1 MLEFGSFA
9 FAAPW
14 MLLAAAALPL
24 LWWLLR
30 VTPPAPRLMEFPAIR
45 LLLALKPQEET
56 PARTPLWLILLR
68 MFLVL
73 LVILALS
80 HPLWRPGAMLHGS
93 GPLIIAVDDGWAS
106 AIDWPVRRA
115 AMESLVDRA
124 ERDQRPIRILAT
136 ARHASDESIAIS
148 RLLRAA
154 DARALIRNLSP
165 RPWPVD
171 RHGALRALENLS
183 VEGSAHIAWI
193 SNGMGEELS
202 DHRAG
207 GSGRNDADALAS
219 RLQSLGSVQVFTPPS
234 GAAGK
239 MVLPPETESGALIV
253 PVLRADA
260 RGENRIWLRATAD
273 GGQLVTREEI
283 RFKDG
288 ATRAKARLVLPGEQ
302 RNMVTRIEI
311 EGETSAGATFLLDER
326 WRRRPVGLASGE
338 ASETEQPLLSSLYY
352 LERALKPFS
361 EVRRATITELLKREI
376 AVLVLAD
383 IGKLSGHQTGLLSQ
397 WIGKGGVVVRFAG
410 PKLARTASGMIPVR
424 LRNGGRA
431 LGGAMSW
438 AKPAQLASFSESSP
452 FFGLAVADDVRVRR
466 QVLAEPSI
474 DLNNKTWARL
484 SDGTPLV
491 TAEKRGQGWLIL
503 FHTTANTEWS
513 NLPLSGLFLDMLRRI
528 VDLSQGV
535 VADDAETVL
544 PPIELLDGFGRL
556 GPAPPGVSPIP
567 GGGFSDARARPRNPP
582 GFYGHDAARRALNLS
597 AGITGLTPLG
607 ELPSGIEVLPYGSDA
622 AIDFK
627 PWLLLAALVLLIAD
641 MVLGYALRGLLPLP
655 GLRGGAAAVVL
666 VCALVLVSEHGFAQ
680 TVNPPPAGPDAKV
693 IYATQKTRLAYVRT
707 GDERIDSV
715 SRAGMVGLS
724 QILHKR
730 TSVEPGAPLAI
741 DIEAD
746 EMAFL
751 PLLYWAVSP
760 DQKALSDTATEK
772 LNQYLKK
779 GGTILFDTRER
790 GNFATNSF
798 GQGGRASQRLRM
810 LLSGLDIP
818 SLIPAP
824 RDHVIA
830 KAFYLLSS
838 FPGRWAG
845 GALWV
850 ERRGGNHND
859 GVSSVMIGAN
869 DWAGAWAVDEVGAT
883 MFAVVPGGELQRET
897 AYRFG
902 INWVMYALT
911 GNYKTDQVHVPA
923 IIERLGQ

>member
-1 MLEFGSFA
+1 MLEFGAFA

-14 MLLAAAALPL
+14 MLVAGAALPL

-30 VTPPAPRLMEFPAIR
+30 VTPPTPRLREFPAIR

-68 MFLVL
+68 MFLAL
-73 LVILALS
+73 LIILALS
-80 HPLWRPGAMLHGS
+80 HPMWRPGAALHGS
-93 GPLIIAVDDGWAS
+93 GPLIIVVDDGWAS
-106 AIDWPVRRA
+106 AADWPARRG
-115 AMESLVDRA
+115 AMDTLVDRA
-124 ERDQRPIRILAT
+124 ERDQRPIRILSA
-136 ARHASDESIAIS
+136 ARRAADEPIAIS

-154 DARALIRNLSP
+154 DARALIRNLTP

-171 RHGALRALENLS
+171 RLAAFKALEILS

-193 SNGMGEELS
+193 SNGLGQEVGQ
-202 DHRAG
+202 APG
-207 GSGRNDADALAS
+207 GSGRNSADALAS
-219 RLQSLGSVQVFTPPS
+219 RLQSLGAVQVFTPP
-234 GAAGK
+234 GDATGK
-239 MVLPPETESGALIV
+239 MILPPESESGALIV
-253 PVLRADA
+253 PVLRAGV
-260 RGENRIWLRATAD
+260 RGESNIWVRATATD
-273 GGQLVTREEI
+273 GRLVTREEV

-288 ATRAKARLVLPGEQ
+288 ASRATARRKLPGEQ
-302 RNMVTRIEI
+302 RNTATRIEI
-311 EGETSAGATFLLDER
+311 EGATTAGAAFLLDER

-361 EVRRATITELLKREI
+361 DVRRATIAELLKHEI
-376 AVLVLAD
+376 AVMVLAD
-383 IGKLSGHQTGLLSQ
+383 IGKLSGNQTERLSD
-397 WIGKGGVVVRFAG
+397 WIAKGGVVVRFAG
-410 PKLARTASGMIPVR
+410 PKLARTASGLIPVR
-424 LRNGGRA
+424 LRSGGRA

-438 AKPAQLASFSESSP
+438 SRPARLASFADSSP
-452 FFGLAVADDVRVRR
+452 FSGLPVTDDVRIQR
-466 QVLAEPSI
+466 QVLAAPSI
-474 DLNNKTWARL
+474 DLNGKTWARL

-503 FHTTANTEWS
+503 VHTTANTEWS
-513 NLPLSGLFLDMLRRI
+513 NLPLSGLFLNMLRRI

-535 VADDAETVL
+535 VADDAAAAL
-544 PPIELLDGFGRL
+544 PPVETLDGFGKL
-556 GPAPPGVSPIP
+556 GPAPAGVTPIS
-567 GGGFSDARARPRNPP
+567 GGKFADARAGPKSPP
-582 GFYGHDAARRALNLS
+582 GFYGHDTARRALNLS
-597 AGITGLTPLG
+597 AGITRLTTLG
-607 ELPSGIEVLPYGSDA
+607 ELPTGIEILPYGSDT

-627 PWLLLAALVLLIAD
+627 RWLLLAALALLIAD
-641 MVLGYALRGLLPLP
+641 IVLAYVLRGLLALP
-655 GLRGGAAAVVL
+655 RMRGGATTAMIACMVL
-666 VCALVLVSEHGFAQ
+666 LASGQPFAQ
-680 TVNPPPAGPDAKV
+680 DVKPRPTGPDATA
-693 IYATQKTRLAYVRT
+693 IFATQLTRLAYVLT
-707 GDERIDSV
+707 GDARVDSV

-724 QILHKR
+724 RVLRKR
-730 TSVEPGAPLAI
+730 TSVEPGEPLGI

-760 DQKALSDTATEK
+760 RQPPLSDAATEK

-779 GGTILFDTRER
+779 GGTNLFDTRER
-790 GNFATNSF
+790 GNFSTNSF
-798 GQGGRASQRLRM
+798 GQGGLASQRLR
-810 LLSGLDIP
+810 LLLRGLDIP

-824 RDHVIA
+824 RDHVIT
-830 KAFYLLSS
+830 KAFYLLSR

-850 ERRGGNHND
+850 ERRGGRHND

-869 DWAGAWAVDEVGAT
+869 DWAGAWAVDDFGAT
-883 MFAVVPGGELQRET
+883 MFAVVPGGDMQRET
-897 AYRFG
+897 AVRFG

>member
-1 MLEFGSFA
+1 VLEFGAFA

-45 LLLALKPQEET
+45 LLLALRPQEET

-73 LVILALS
+73 LIILALS
-80 HPLWRPGAMLHGS
+80 HPLWRPGAALHGS
-93 GPLIIAVDDGWAS
+93 GPLIIVVDDGWAS
-106 AIDWPVRRA
+106 AVDWPARRA
-115 AMESLVDRA
+115 AMEALIDRA
-124 ERDQRPIRILAT
+124 ERDQRPVRILST
-136 ARHASDESIAIS
+136 ARRTADEPITIS
-148 RLLRAA
+148 RLLRAV
-154 DARALIRNLSP
+154 DAKALIRAMAP
-165 RPWPVD
+165 RPWPVN
-171 RHGALRALENLS
+171 RLAALKALENLS
-183 VEGSAHIAWI
+183 MEGSAHVAWI
-193 SNGMGEELS
+193 SNGLGEVS
-202 DHRAG
+202 AG
-207 GSGRNDADALAS
+207 ASGRNDADALAS
-219 RLQSLGSVQVFTPPS
+219 RLQSLGSVQVFAPAAQGS
-234 GAAGK
+234 GKIILA
-239 MVLPPETESGALIV
+239 PEAETGALAV
-253 PVLRADA
+253 PVLRAA
-260 RGENRIWLRATAD
+260 TQGAEKIWLRAMAGD
-273 GGQLVTREEI
+273 GRLVTREEI
-283 RFKDG
+283 HFKDG
-288 ATRAKARLVLPGEQ
+288 AARGTARLTLPGEQ
-302 RNMVTRIEI
+302 RNAVTRLEI
-311 EGETSAGATFLLDER
+311 EDEASAGATFLLDER

-361 EVRRATITELLKREI
+361 EVRRATINELLKREI

-383 IGKLSGHQTGLLSQ
+383 IGKLSRGQTAQLSD
-397 WIGKGGVVVRFAG
+397 WIAKGGVVVRFAG
-410 PKLARTASGMIPVR
+410 PKLARTASGLIPVQ
-424 LRNGGRA
+424 LRSGGRA

-438 AKPAQLASFSESSP
+438 SKPARLASFAEASP
-452 FFGLAVADDVRVRR
+452 FAGLPVTGDVRIRR

-474 DLNNKTWARL
+474 DLNKKTWARL

-491 TAEKRGQGWLIL
+491 TAEKRDQGWLIL
-503 FHTTANTEWS
+503 VHTTANTEWS
-513 NLPLSGLFLDMLRRI
+513 NLPLSGLFLNMLRRI

-535 VADDAETVL
+535 VADDASATL
-544 PPIELLDGFGRL
+544 PPVETLDGFGKL
-556 GPAPPGVSPIP
+556 GPAPSGVIPIP
-567 GGGFSDARARPRNPP
+567 GGEFSEARAGPKSPP

-597 AGITGLTPLG
+597 AGIARLTPLG
-607 ELPSGIEVLPYGSDA
+607 ELPQGVELLSYGTDNA
-622 AIDFK
+622 VDFK

-641 MVLGYALRGLLPLP
+641 IVLGYALRGLLALP
-655 GLRGGAAAVVL
+655 RIRRGTAAATIFA
-666 VCALVLVSEHGFAQ
+666 CAIFLASGDAFAQ
-680 TVNPPPAGPDAKV
+680 SEKPRPTGPDATA
-693 IYATQKTRLAYVRT
+693 IYATQLTRLAYVRT
-707 GDERIDSV
+707 GDARMDSI

-724 QILHKR
+724 RVLRKR
-730 TSVEPGAPLAI
+730 TSIEPGKPLGI

-760 DQKALSDTATEK
+760 RQPPLSDAATEK
-772 LNQYLKK
+772 LNQYLKR

-790 GNFATNSF
+790 GDFSTNSF

-810 LLSGLDIP
+810 LLRDLDIP
-818 SLIPAP
+818 SLIPTP
-824 RDHVIA
+824 RDHVMT
-830 KAFYLLSS
+830 KAFYLLSR

-869 DWAGAWAVDEVGAT
+869 DWAGAWAVDEFGAA
-883 MFAVVPGGELQRET
+883 MFAVVPGGDQQRET

-902 INWVMYALT
+902 VNWVMYALT